1 MNKPIA
7 VAEIGIN
14 HNGALSIAKSL
25 IALAKNFGCDFI
37 KFQKKNPELC
47 VPKLQRNIMKVT
59 RWGRI
64 TYLEYKERMEFG
76 KDEYD
81 EIDDYCKELD
91 IKWFASAWDYKS
103 VDFLMQYDIPYLK
116 VASPC
121 ITDFELL
128 ERIKSYD
135 NIPVIL
141 STGMSTKEQIDKAL
155 DFLGNQ
161 VEYLLHCTSTY
172 PAPDEDM
179 NMKRIWTLKEMYGNR
194 CKIGFSNHSVK
205 IIYTVQAYVMGA
217 EMLEFH
223 ITLDRNMEGSD
234 HAASIGPVGLDR
246 IMKHINSIYAGWGDG
261 EIKCL
266 DSEMPV
272 MKKLRKGL

>member
-1 MNKPIA
+1 MNKPIT

-14 HNGALSIAKSL
+14 HNGDLNIAKSL
-25 IALAKNFGCDFI
+25 IAMAANFGADCV
-37 KFQKKNPELC
+37 KFQKKTPEIC
-47 VPKLQRNIMKVT
+47 VPKLQRNIMQVT

-64 TYLEYKERMEFG
+64 TYLEYKRRMEFG
-76 KDEYD
+76 KEEYD
-81 EIDDYCKELD
+81 EIAEYCKELS

-116 VASPC
+116 VASAC
-121 ITDFELL
+121 ITDFDLL
-128 ERIKSYD
+128 ERVKSND
-135 NIPVIL
+135 IPVIL

-155 DFLGNQ
+155 DYLGNQ

-172 PAPDEDM
+172 PTPDEDM
-179 NMKRIWTLKEMYGNR
+179 NMKGLWILREIYGSR
-194 CKIGFSNHSVK
+194 VKIGFSNHSEK

-223 ITLDRNMEGSD
+223 ITLDRNMEGGD
-234 HAASIGPVGLDR
+234 HAASIGPVGFDR

-266 DSEMPV
+266 ESEIPV

>member
-1 MNKPIA
+1 MNKPIT

-14 HNGALSIAKSL
+14 HNGDINIARSL
-25 IALAKNFGCDFI
+25 IALAANFGTNYV
-37 KFQKKNPELC
+37 KFQKKTPEIC
-47 VPKLQRNIMKVT
+47 VPKLQRNVMKVT
-59 RWGRI
+59 RWGHI
-64 TYLEYKERMEFG
+64 TYLDYKKKMEFG
-76 KDEYD
+76 KEEYD
-81 EIDDYCKELD
+81 KIDSYCKELN

-103 VDFLMQYDIPYLK
+103 VDFLTQYDIPYLK
-116 VASPC
+116 VASAC
-121 ITDFELL
+121 ITDFKLL

-135 NIPVIL
+135 IPVIL

-179 NMKRIWTLKEMYGNR
+179 KMKSLLTLREIYGNR
-194 CKIGFSNHSVK
+194 CKIGFSNHSEK

-234 HAASIGPVGLDR
+234 QAASIGPMGFDR

-266 DSEMPV
+266 ESEIPV
-272 MKKLRKGL
+272 MNKLRRVL